1 MKVALEK
8 NIQSPIKS
16 FIVSELIEPHFDPNW
31 HFHSHYQ
38 LFTVLEGTGTRFIGD
53 NIQHFEPGDTVFL
66 GPDLPHL
73 WSSDKRYFEKK
84 STLRTHGIVVY
95 FTEDFLGEHFFK
107 KPEMQSILKLLQRS
121 KSGVSFHGKTK
132 DSLIR
137 SMKKLTQ
144 QSGFE
149 SVLAVLHILD
159 KLSKST
165 DYQIITSVN
174 YANTHKESE
183 TDRMQ
188 KVHDYVIRHFR
199 EKIQLRE
206 ISNIVNMS
214 EAAFCRYFKKRAN
227 KTFSDFVNEIRIGNA
242 CKLLNATEDLPVAE
256 VAYESGFNTLSNF
269 NKQFQKI
276 TQKTP
281 SVYRKEVKNFS

>member
-8 NIQSPIKS
+8 NIQSPLKS
-16 FIVSELIEPHFDPNW
+16 FLVAELMESHFDPNW

-73 WSSDKRYFEKK
+73 WNSDKVYFEAN
-84 STLRTHGIVVY
+84 SSLTTQGIVVY
-95 FTEDFLGEHFFK
+95 FTEDFLGDSFFK
-107 KPEMQSILKLLQRS
+107 KPEMYSITNLLKRS
-121 KSGVSFHGKTK
+121 KSGISFHGKTK
-132 DSLIR
+132 DSLIK

-144 QSGFE
+144 QSGFA
-149 SVLAVLHILD
+149 SLLSLLSILN

-165 DYQIITSVN
+165 EYQTITSVN

-188 KVHDYVIRHFR
+188 KVHDYVIEHFR

-206 ISNIVNMS
+206 ISDIVNMS

-242 CKLLNATEDLPVAE
+242 CKLLNSADLSIAE
-256 VAYESGFNTLSNF
+256 IAYESGFNTLSNF

-276 TQKTP
+276 TQQTP
-281 SVYRKEVKNFS
+281 SMYRNEVNIFS

>member
-16 FIVSELIEPHFDPNW
+16 FIVSELIEPYFDPNW

-38 LFTVLEGTGTRFIGD
+38 LFTVLQGTGTRFIGD

-73 WSSDKRYFEKK
+73 WNSDKAYFEAESKL
-84 STLRTHGIVVY
+84 TTHGIVIY
-95 FTEDFLGEHFFK
+95 FTEDFLGEPFFK
-107 KPEMQSILKLLQRS
+107 KPEMQSISNLLHRS
-121 KSGVSFHGKTK
+121 KSGISFHGKAK
-132 DSLIR
+132 DSLIK

-144 QSGFE
+144 QSGFD
-149 SVLAVLHILD
+149 SVLSLLKILHE
-159 KLSKST
+159 LSKST
-165 DYQIITSVN
+165 EYESITSVN

-188 KVHDYVIRHFR
+188 KVHDYVIEHYRD
-199 EKIQLRE
+199 KIQLRE
-206 ISNIVNMS
+206 ISSIVNMS

-242 CKLLNATEDLPVAE
+242 CKLLSAPEDLSVADI
-256 VAYESGFNTLSNF
+256 AYESGFNTLSNF

-281 SVYRKEVKNFS
+281 SLYRNEVRNFS

>member
-1 MKVALEK
+1 MKIALEK
-8 NIQSPIKS
+8 NIKSPIKS
-16 FIVSELIEPHFDPNW
+16 FTISELIEPYFDPNW

-73 WSSDKRYFEKK
+73 WSSDKAYFQHNSKLK
-84 STLRTHGIVVY
+84 THGIVVY
-95 FTEDFLGEHFFK
+95 FTEDFLGESFFN
-107 KPEMQSILKLLQRS
+107 KPEMQSLSKLLQRS
-121 KSGVSFHGKTK
+121 KSGISFHGKTK
-132 DSLIR
+132 DSLMK

-144 QSGFE
+144 QSNFE
-149 SVLAVLHILD
+149 SVLSLLTILN
-159 KLSKST
+159 KISKTT
-165 DYQIITSVN
+165 DYQIITSIS

-188 KVHDYVIRHFR
+188 KVHDYVIEHFR

-227 KTFSDFVNEIRIGNA
+227 KTFSDFVNEVRIGNA
-242 CKLLNATEDLPVAE
+242 CKLLVSEEIPIAQVAFE
-256 VAYESGFNTLSNF
+256 CGFNTLSNF
-269 NKQFQKI
+269 NRQFQKI
-276 TQKTP
+276 TCQPP
-281 SVYRKEVKNFS
+281 SVYRKEMLGR

>member
-8 NIQSPIKS
+8 NFQSPITS

-38 LFTVLEGTGTRFIGD
+38 LFTVLEGSGTRFIGD

-66 GPDLPHL
+66 GPNLPHL
-73 WSSDKRYFEKK
+73 WNSDKIYFEGSSEFK
-84 STLRTHGIVVY
+84 THGIVVY
-95 FTEDFLGEHFFK
+95 FTEEFLGKSFFK
-107 KPEMQSILKLLQRS
+107 KPEMKVISKLLQRS
-121 KSGVSFHGKTK
+121 KSGISFHGKTR
-132 DSLIR
+132 DSLIK
-137 SMKKLTQ
+137 SMKALTK
-144 QSGFE
+144 QSGFD
-149 SVLAVLHILD
+149 SVLSLLKILHKI
-159 KLSKST
+159 SKNT
-165 DYQIITSVN
+165 DYKTITSIS

-188 KVHDYVIRHFR
+188 KVHDYVIQHFR
-199 EKIQLRE
+199 EKIQLRK
-206 ISNIVNMS
+206 ISGIVNMS

-242 CKLLNATEDLPVAE
+242 CKLLSTTEDLLIAQ

-269 NKQFQKI
+269 NRQFQKV

-281 SVYRKEVKNFS
+281 SAYRKEVDNFS